1 MSLESKLMPIILYL
15 ETSSRRNQTGCG
27 LTEGK
32 NRKHQFQ
39 VCSYSSA
46 SIHSSVHS
54 LFVMVGAVFVFFCL
68 HAQLWNFFGFVAP
81 LSLKTPLKEYS
92 SARARQVRRTVE
104 FSSKLHRISR
114 SRKQRDRCWPRIR
127 HYCAQSETSIRKS
140 RGSCSL
146 RLKSQGLSRPF
157 WKTFRR
163 RFFRPD

>member
-15 ETSSRRNQTGCG
+15 ETSSRRNHTGCG

-46 SIHSSVHS
+46 SIHQSVYS
-54 LFVMVGAVFVFFCL
+54 LFVTVGAVFVFFFCL
-68 HAQLWNFFGFVAP
+68 HAQLWNFCGFVAP

-104 FSSKLHRISR
+104 FSGKLHRISR
-114 SRKQRDRCWPRIR
+114 SRKQHDRCWPRIR
-127 HYCAQSETSIRKS
+127 HYCAQSETRIRKS
-140 RGSCSL
+140 RGSSSL

-157 WKTFRR
+157 
-163 RFFRPD
+163 